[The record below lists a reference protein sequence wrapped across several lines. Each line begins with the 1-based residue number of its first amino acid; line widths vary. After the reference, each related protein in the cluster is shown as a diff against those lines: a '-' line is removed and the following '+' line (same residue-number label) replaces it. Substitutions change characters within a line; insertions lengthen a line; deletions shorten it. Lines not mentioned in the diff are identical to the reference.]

1 MNWKNLLG
9 GSMRSFRRFKLRS
22 FFMGVGVAIG
32 VATLVAGGAVGKG
45 LADRLSDGLDR
56 MIGPGS
62 ILVGSAELEMAD
74 LEAIAS
80 RMEQVEA
87 VSPFLMLGPQEIRY
101 VGANR
106 QAAVYGTSEN
116 GDYVWSR
123 GVVEGRYLDGRDV
136 DRAERV
142 ALVGTKLKAALFGN
156 GDAIGAEILIKSV
169 PFEVIGVLEPI
180 GIDPHGE
187 DRDMDVYVPITT
199 AQRRVANTDVIGNGK
214 IVIADADRMDDA
226 ADEIAVILRER
237 FNIPAGEP
245 ETFRIYTSE
254 FAGAAADRAKKA
266 LGVYVFIAS
275 VVVLLV
281 AAVVISSIM
290 LVAMRERIAE
300 IGLRKAVGATS
311 GAIATQFLC
320 ESTIVSL
327 VSGLVGIGLGVGLAT
342 AVARMYEIP
351 LQMSPILVIVAVS
364 ASIVVGV
371 VSGIVPARRASRL
384 DPVAALR

>member
-123 GVVEGRYLDGRDV
+123 GVIDGRFLDGRDV
-136 DRAERV
+136 DHAERV

-214 IVIADADRMDDA
+214 IVIADADKMDDA
-226 ADEIAVILRER
+226 AEEIAVILRER
-237 FNIPAGEP
+237 FNIQAGEP
-245 ETFRIYTSE
+245 ERRSVTVIKDVRRVIALDE
-254 FAGAAADRAKKA
+254 IQRPALA
-266 LGVYVFIAS
+266 LGIGPG
-275 VVVLLV
+275 
-281 AAVVISSIM
+281 
-290 LVAMRERIAE
+290 E
-300 IGLRKAVGATS
+300 IFSDYPEA
-311 GAIATQFLC
+311 
-320 ESTIVSL
+320 
-327 VSGLVGIGLGVGLAT
+327 
-342 AVARMYEIP
+342 
-351 LQMSPILVIVAVS
+351 
-364 ASIVVGV
+364 
-371 VSGIVPARRASRL
+371 
-384 DPVAALR
+384 D